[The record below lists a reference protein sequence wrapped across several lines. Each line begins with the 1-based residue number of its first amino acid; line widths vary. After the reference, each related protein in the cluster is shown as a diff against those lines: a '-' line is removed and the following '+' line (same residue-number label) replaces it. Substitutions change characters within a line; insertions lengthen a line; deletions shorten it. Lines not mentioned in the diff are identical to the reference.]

1 MSEILSFLDILLSH
15 PDKLPFLIV
24 IVVCIVAFWN
34 YGEKAIKYVQNKR
47 NRWWFVYLGIMFAL
61 QWIMFSKKIIFG
73 KLAIVN
79 VLILIAYAVAFIRSL
94 KPKTFHDCDA
104 KSINL
109 GVNYK
114 YLIILVL
121 DN

>member
-94 KPKTFHDCDA
+94 KPKTFHDFSDP
-104 KSINL
+104 IFTE
-109 GVNYK
+109 
-114 YLIILVL
+114 I
-121 DN
+121 